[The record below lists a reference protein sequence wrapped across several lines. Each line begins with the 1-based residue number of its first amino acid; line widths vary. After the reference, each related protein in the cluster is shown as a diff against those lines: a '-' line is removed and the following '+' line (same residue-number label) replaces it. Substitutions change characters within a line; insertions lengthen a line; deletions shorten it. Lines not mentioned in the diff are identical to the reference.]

1 MRRLFWLS
9 VGAAAGATGTI
20 WTQRKVREQLDELGP
35 EHAVVVAGRG
45 ARAVGRRVV
54 DAVGEGRSAM
64 AEREVELRERFRV
77 EDGASSPRAARR

>member
-20 WTQRKVREQLDELGP
+20 WTQRKVREQLDVLGP
-35 EHAVVVAGRG
+35 EHAVVVAGRAARG
-45 ARAVGRRVV
+45 AGRRVL

-64 AEREVELRERFRV
+64 SAREVELRERFLG
-77 EDGASSPRAARR
+77 EAAASSARAAPR